1 MLGPKHSYR
10 DPSATFRD
18 VFMRELTSK
27 GSPRFRPAQV
37 YYTDPRRELALGKE
51 IAERMMGQRKSPSEC
66 QKKQMPL
73 EVPSVNLPQGGVQS
87 AKRNAVMLIQ
97 TGYIGYLT
105 IPLKDATSPVDYLR

>member
-1 MLGPKHSYR
+1 
-10 DPSATFRD
+10 
-18 VFMRELTSK
+18 
-27 GSPRFRPAQV
+27 
-37 YYTDPRRELALGKE
+37 
-51 IAERMMGQRKSPSEC
+51 MMGQGKSHSEF

-87 AKRNAVMLIQ
+87 AKKNAVMLIQ